1 MIDSL
6 FKSNIAIIGGGKFC
20 KLLLQFLLD
29 KDFLDQSPT
38 ILGVAD
44 ANDQAEGLRYAAQL
58 GIYTTADYRDLFRLN
73 NLQLLV
79 EITHNPSLSDTIRQ
93 TKPAGVRLIDHIEA
107 RGLWSS
113 LQLEKEKRTALKE
126 LQRCAP
132 LTPDVRRCV
141 EKFADQLAE
150 VIRQR
155 NSRYLQIERELIES
169 ERTLSQIVQGSTM
182 PTFVINKK
190 HEVTHWNRALERLT
204 GMAAE
209 QVVGTDRQWTPFW
222 SQERPTMADV
232 ILDQIDEAEIKKLY
246 GRKWRKSALI
256 EGAYEAEVFF
266 PNLGDSGK
274 WCWFTA
280 APIKAPDGSIIGA
293 IETLW
298 DRTEDKL
305 AEQNRER
312 HTRLL
317 AESAK
322 ELAKSEQA
330 LSQIIQGS
338 TMPTFVIDKNHRVTH
353 WNRALEKLTG
363 TPAEK
368 VVGTTKQWMSFY
380 RNERRTMAD
389 VIVDQVAESE
399 IRKLYGSKWRKSAL
413 IDGAYEAEGYFPD
426 IGSTG
431 RWFWFTAAP
440 IKSPLGSIIGAI
452 ETLWDKTEDKR
463 AEQEREKHTQELS
476 TLCSIYSALNAPAD
490 IVDRIGSAIQEV
502 KRFLAADGIDI
513 YLRENGG
520 GYRLRYSFGIAESII
535 AQVEVAD
542 QSSIVHQVARSG
554 EFTVFEQLP
563 EGCTDEICFLEQEK
577 LISLVYIPIRSEEKS
592 TFGVIRIGS
601 RQPKHFS
608 HKNRHVLEL
617 IGNRIGAAI
626 ENAMLQ
632 EQVIKSEEKYRTLF
646 NSDPHPIF
654 ILNSHTFT
662 ILDTNQRA
670 QDSYGY
676 SREELLGRKF
686 LELGEERDEEL
697 AQGLKSL
704 SRDHSLLF
712 TKRRHYR
719 KGGQPFYVN
728 VNISHAK
735 YGESD
740 VVIASTTDIT
750 ESVEK
755 ETQLIQ
761 ASKMTTLGQ
770 MAAGIAHEIN
780 QPLNVIQVCADYL
793 KKMIDR
799 GQAIDET
806 DIVSMAQD
814 IVRNVQRAS
823 GIIQHMRD
831 FARQSEVTRTKVN
844 INDPIRD
851 VFKVLGHQLKI
862 HKVQLQLDLDPNL
875 PFIMADHNRLE
886 QVFINLVTNAVD
898 AMDEKCSQPEHKSA
912 SKRLTI
918 RSFADNGKVVV
929 TVADTGIGMSP
940 EVIAKLFEP
949 FFTTKKVGKGTGLGV
964 SISYGI
970 VRDYDGVIDIS
981 SRIGQGTT
989 FTLRFPS
996 LQSDKSDHE

>member
-1 MIDSL
+1 MIDNL

-20 KLLLQFLLD
+20 KLLLQFLFD
-29 KDFLDQSPT
+29 KNFLENSPT

-44 ANDQAEGLRYAAQL
+44 ADDQAEGLRYAAQM
-58 GIYTTADYRDLFRLN
+58 GIFTTADYRDLFQMG

-79 EITHNPSLSDTIRQ
+79 EITDNPALSEVIRK
-93 TKPAGVRLIDHIEA
+93 TRPAGVELIDHVEA
-107 RGLWSS
+107 RGLWSALQMEIEKRKALKS
-113 LQLEKEKRTALKE
+113 LLEKQHLAPEIRALFE
-126 LQRCAP
+126 
-132 LTPDVRRCV
+132 
-141 EKFADQLAE
+141 QLADSMAD
-150 VIRQR
+150 VMKRR
-155 NSRYLQIERELIES
+155 DSRYLQIERELVES
-169 ERTLSQIVQGSTM
+169 EQTLSQIVQGSTI
-182 PTFVINKK
+182 PTFVIDKD
-190 HEVTHWNRALERLT
+190 HLVTHWNQALERFSDT
-204 GMAAE
+204 PAE
-209 QVVGTDRQWTPFW
+209 QIVGTNRQWAPFW
-222 SQERPTMADV
+222 LQERPTMADV
-232 ILDQIDEAEIKKLY
+232 ILDQIGEEEIKKLY
-246 GRKWRKSALI
+246 GSKWRKSALI

-266 PNLGDSGK
+266 PNLGENGK

-298 DRTEDKL
+298 DKTEDKL
-305 AEQNRER
+305 AEQSREK

-317 AESAK
+317 TETAK
-322 ELAKSEQA
+322 ELAKSEQT

-363 TPAEK
+363 TSAEK
-368 VVGTTKQWMSFY
+368 VVGTSKQWTPFY
-380 RNERRTMAD
+380 RNERYTMAD
-389 VIVDQVAESE
+389 VIVDQVEETE

-413 IDGAYEAEGYFPD
+413 IEGAYEAEGYFPD
-426 IGSTG
+426 IGQNG

-440 IKSPLGSIIGAI
+440 IKSPLGRIIGAI

-463 AEQEREKHTQELS
+463 AETEREKRTRELT
-476 TLCSIYSALNAPAD
+476 TLCSIYTALNAPAD
-490 IVDRIGSAIQEV
+490 LFERIHSAIQEV
-502 KRFLAADGIDI
+502 KNFLAADGICI
-513 YLRENGG
+513 YLAEEDGHF
-520 GYRLRYSFGIAESII
+520 RLRYSEGFSDSACRQF
-535 AQVEVAD
+535 AVVD
-542 QSSIVHQVARSG
+542 QSSIIHRVAQSA
-554 EFTVFEQLP
+554 EFTVFEELP

-577 LISLVYIPIRSEEKS
+577 LVSLAYIPISTKERS

-608 HKNRHVLEL
+608 QANRHVLEL
-617 IGNRIGAAI
+617 IGNRIGVAI

-632 EQVIKSEEKYRTLF
+632 EQYIKSEEKYRTLF

-654 ILNSHTFT
+654 ILDSHDFS

-676 SREELLGRKF
+676 SRQELLGRKF
-686 LELGEERDEEL
+686 LELGDESDEEL
-697 AQGLKSL
+697 ADGLKNL

-712 TKRRHYR
+712 TKCRHYR

-728 VNISHAK
+728 VNISQAK

-750 ESVEK
+750 ESVDK

-780 QPLNVIQVCADYL
+780 QPLNVIQVCADYFA
-793 KKMIDR
+793 KMIER
-799 GQAIDET
+799 GQAIAEEDLISMT
-806 DIVSMAQD
+806 RDITS
-814 IVRNVQRAS
+814 NVQRAS

-831 FARQSEVTRTKVN
+831 FSRQSEVTRSKVC

-862 HKVQLQLDLDPNL
+862 HEVQLQLDLDPDI

-886 QVFINLVTNAVD
+886 QVFINLVTNALD
-898 AMDEKCSQPEHKSA
+898 AMDEKCSLPEHKKA
-912 SKRLTI
+912 EKLLTI
-918 RSFADNGKVVV
+918 RTFTEDGKVVV
-929 TVADTGIGMSP
+929 TVTDTGVGMSA

-981 SRIGQGTT
+981 SSVGEGTT
-989 FTLRFPS
+989 FTLRFPGVRS
-996 LQSDKSDHE
+996 NRK